1 MAGCDALT
9 PSPLHRQ
16 GDVLPTLGGGRAVV
30 FNDMETLRLSNPG
43 VKRPSDEMGQGTD
56 YELARQRCATGI
68 EGHAAGKRRK
78 T

>member
-1 MAGCDALT
+1 MCRRL
-9 PSPLHRQ
+9 Q

-43 VKRPSDEMGQGTD
+43 VKRTSDELGPGVDRDTTRD
-56 YELARQRCATGI
+56 RCATGI
-68 EGHAAGKRRK
+68 EGHSAAAAAGKRRK

>member
-1 MAGCDALT
+1 MCVC
-9 PSPLHRQ
+9 RQ

-43 VKRPSDEMGQGTD
+43 AKRPSDETGPGLD
-56 YELARQRCATGI
+56 RELARERCATGI
-68 EGHAAGKRRK
+68 EGHGKRRK